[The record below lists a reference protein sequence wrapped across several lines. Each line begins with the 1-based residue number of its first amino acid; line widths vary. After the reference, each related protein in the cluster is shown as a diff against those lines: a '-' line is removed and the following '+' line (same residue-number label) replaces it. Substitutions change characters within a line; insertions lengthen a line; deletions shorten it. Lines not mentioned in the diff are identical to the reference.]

1 MARRSWFLA
10 AALMLSAGCGLHLGA
25 RSPSPAPGAQ
35 ASAVGLIAEGSA
47 FAQSGM
53 RDAVVRAVESGSG
66 RRVVLID
73 PKAPEI
79 DARRTSLATA
89 LTKADKSVAKYDWR
103 EPHCASDAV
112 VLLALHHHVDAI
124 YRVTLEHASTMRP
137 PTPAEAQELSRR
149 AKPVRAVLGGV
160 GLARRDTVAEET
172 VSGSVVL
179 TSFGSAVE
187 SRRTRVARTLTRLEP
202 TPFGARLDVG
212 AAVADALRAL
222 PAVPTP
228 AWDRVARRLTTTG
241 CPVLALAVHDAHLQ
255 SAAKHKDVKTAAL
268 KEMRR
273 NVGKRTAKQLAEAA
287 SARFRAALEQGNV
300 EEASQILARY
310 AADPACSPDT
320 VKKLTQALETART
333 ASAALAPIEPVEPE
347 PSAAEDNEKSCR
359 SLCSLHMVEICNNDR
374 ALWSSN
380 RSTWEATACGRKRD
394 EAFLQD
400 CYRQQWLNGAF
411 ESACVVPCEGSP
423 EGRNRLISILQDA
436 GCSRP
441 RTF

>member
-10 AALMLSAGCGLHLGA
+10 AALLLSVGCGLHLGA
-25 RSPSPAPGAQ
+25 RTPAPAPGAH
-35 ASAVGLIAEGSA
+35 AGAVGLVTEGSA
-47 FAQSGM
+47 FTQPGI
-53 RDAVVRAVESGSG
+53 RDAVVRAVESTSG

-73 PKAPEI
+73 AHAPEI
-79 DARRTSLATA
+79 DARRMNLAATLAKTDKSLAR
-89 LTKADKSVAKYDWR
+89 YDWR
-103 EPHCASDAV
+103 EPHCAGDAT
-112 VLLALHHHVDAI
+112 VLLALHHDVDAV
-124 YRVTLEHASTMRP
+124 YRVALEHGSTMRP
-137 PTPAEAQELSRR
+137 PTPAEAEELGRR

-160 GLARRDTVAEET
+160 GLAKRDTVAEET

-179 TSFGSAVE
+179 TSFKGAVE
-187 SRRTRVARTLTRLEP
+187 SRRARVRRTLTRLEP

-222 PAVPTP
+222 PAVPAP

-241 CPVLALAVHDAHLQ
+241 CPVLALAVYDARLHG
-255 SAAKHKDVKTAAL
+255 AGGHKDVKTAAL

-273 NVGKRTAKQLAEAA
+273 NVGKRTAKQLAESA
-287 SARFRAALEQGNV
+287 STRFRTALEQGNLD
-300 EEASQILARY
+300 EASQILARY
-310 AADPACSPDT
+310 AADPASSADT
-320 VKKLTQALETART
+320 VKKLTQALDAARSP
-333 ASAALAPIEPVEPE
+333 SAATAPPE
-347 PSAAEDNEKSCR
+347 QAEAPAAEDNDKFSCR

-400 CYRQQWLNGAF
+400 CYRQQWLNGAY